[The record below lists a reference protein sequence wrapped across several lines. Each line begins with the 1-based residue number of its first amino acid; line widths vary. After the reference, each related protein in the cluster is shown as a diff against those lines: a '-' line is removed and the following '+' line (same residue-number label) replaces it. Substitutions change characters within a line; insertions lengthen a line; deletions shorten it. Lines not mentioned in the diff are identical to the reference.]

1 MRKQN
6 DYQFYTKYVKSKV
19 QTAISIFSEL
29 ISFHLACPFYVY
41 LCDSAFVIFLYF
53 EFPNYTSS
61 LYI

>member
-6 DYQFYTKYVKSKV
+6 NYQFYTKYIKSKV
-19 QTAISIFSEL
+19 QTAISMFSKL
-29 ISFHLACPFYVY
+29 TSFRLACPFYVY
-41 LCDSAFVIFLYF
+41 LCDSAFVVFLHF